1 MRGRAWVRI
10 VVLLTLLAAGPRAA
24 TAAAPEVWVEAALTT
39 PAARLGEPF
48 KLVVTAG
55 ARNGEVRLPGA
66 DAVLPG
72 CRTTA
77 YREQDVSQRHEGYT
91 ARQGIYT
98 LAGFALDRVDLPAL
112 EVRFTWPDGA
122 TTTASTPP
130 LALKVQSVSP
140 DTGFELRDPRPP
152 LSPPRTWPVLAAV
165 AVLTLAVWAVR
176 ARKRRRPRVPVL
188 PPPHL
193 EAFAALEALGKARV
207 VAEGRVDLYFTELSR
222 VMRRYCSRR
231 FGLPA
236 LEQPRFGIYTELRRR
251 RLPLKACRLIN
262 SLLIR
267 ADLVKFAKVQVDFK
281 RIAEAQR
288 RAQAFVTLTRPAP
301 EPTPAPR
308 ARGRRRARV

>member
-1 MRGRAWVRI
+1 MKVRFR
-10 VVLLTLLAAGPRAA
+10 VLFGALLAALAP
-24 TAAAPEVWVEAALTT
+24 TLPAAAAGPEVWVEATLTT

-55 ARNGEVRLPGA
+55 ARNGEVRLPGP
-66 DAVLPG
+66 DVVLPG

-91 ARQGIYT
+91 ARQGVYT
-98 LAGFALDRVDLPAL
+98 LAGFTLDRVELPAL
-112 EVRFTWPDGA
+112 DVRFTWPDGA
-122 TTTASTPP
+122 TSTASTPP
-130 LALKVQSVSP
+130 LVLKVPSLSP
-140 DTGFELRDPRPP
+140 GTGFDLRDPRPP
-152 LSPPRTWPVLAAV
+152 LYPPRTWPYLTAV
-165 AVLTLAVWAVR
+165 AVLLLALWAVR
-176 ARKRRRPRVPVL
+176 ARKRRHPRAPVL
-188 PPPHL
+188 PAPHL

-222 VMRRYCSRR
+222 ILRRYCSRR

-236 LEQPRFGIYTELRRR
+236 LEQPRLWIYTELRRR
-251 RLPLKACRLIN
+251 KLPLKARRLIN

-288 RAQAFVTLTRPAP
+288 RAHAFVTLTRPEP
-301 EPTPAPR
+301 EPPAASR
-308 ARGRRRARV
+308 VRERRRARV